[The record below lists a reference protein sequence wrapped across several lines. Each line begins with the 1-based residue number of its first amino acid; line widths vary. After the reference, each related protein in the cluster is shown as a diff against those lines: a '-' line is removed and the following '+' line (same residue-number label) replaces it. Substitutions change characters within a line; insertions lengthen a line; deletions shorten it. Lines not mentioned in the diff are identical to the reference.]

1 MFLMEIIENAI
12 LNADNTWHITDLD
25 LHSNTCG
32 IDVYLFWHDSSCS
45 LNLNWYPIIQI
56 EDDEGNMIKW
66 KEGPENSL
74 RWLNWIEEMLKEYSE
89 ADDWWYIR

>member
-12 LNADNTWHITDLD
+12 LNTDNTWHITDLD
-25 LHSNTCG
+25 LHSDKYG
-32 IDVYLFWHDSSCS
+32 VDVYLFWHNPSS
-45 LNLNWYPIIQI
+45 NLSWYPIIQI

-74 RWLNWIEEMLKEYSE
+74 RWLNWIEEMLEEYGE
-89 ADDWWYIR
+89 EDDWWYIR